1 MAVQFYDVKS
11 RQKVMLDDSAIKKV
25 KYTRQVASGTQ
36 TRYALR
42 GDYEG
47 RKLTKFVSEADW
59 KKLNAPEE

>member
-11 RQKVMLDDSAIKKV
+11 RQKVMVDEKDVRKV
-25 KYTRQVASGTQ
+25 TYSRKVATGTQ

-42 GDYEG
+42 GNYEG

-59 KKLNAPEE
+59 KKSTAQEE